1 MPLVSRWPARFCLAV
16 HMWPSPENGNH
27 GTEAMP
33 GTACSLGVYSGVKH
47 LPAGSAKGWLFSLFT
62 FCRRFILS
70 LILYG
75 LTRAL
80 APMNR
85 SEDSSGVGSLS
96 TTCPRD
102 GTQVLRLGCR
112 CLLSAEP
119 SRWALLLYFILRQG
133 LADFSRLPWNFSLLG
148 VYAACVCMRRCAR
161 PCTHGGHRVSLV
173 AALSL

>member
-85 SEDSSGVGSLS
+85 SEDSSLESVLFPLRVPGMEPRSLGSVA
-96 TTCPRD
+96 
-102 GTQVLRLGCR
+102 GAFY
-112 CLLSAEP
+112 LLSHLAGP
-119 SRWALLLYFILRQG
+119 YFYIL
-133 LADFSRLPWNFSLLG
+133 S
-148 VYAACVCMRRCAR
+148 
-161 PCTHGGHRVSLV
+161 
-173 AALSL
+173 